1 MFTLNCNG
9 NLLIAQEPLVM
20 GIINVTADSFYA
32 DSRVQQADAIVKKA
46 VTMVEEGAS
55 IIDLGAQSTRPG
67 STIMDIKTEVKTLI
81 PVIKTV
87 RETLPTVPLSVDTYY
102 ADVAEAAIEAGASII
117 NDISG
122 GRFFPEILHVAAR
135 RRVPYICMHS
145 HGTRETMHEKL
156 MVPNISATLFQY
168 FSERI
173 SAAEKAGVVDFIIDP
188 GFGFGKTIPDNFQ
201 IIKELSQLTIFRK
214 PILVGVSRKS
224 SIYQTLGTTAD
235 KALNGTTVL
244 HTKALLNGAS
254 ILRVHDVREAVE
266 AVKLVQFLS

>member
-9 NLLIAQEPLVM
+9 NLLVAQEPLVM
-20 GIINVTADSFYA
+20 GIINVTTDSFYA
-32 DSRVQQADAIVKKA
+32 NSRELQVDAIIKKA
-46 VTMVEEGAS
+46 VDMVAEGAS

-67 STIMDIKTEVKTLI
+67 SAVIDIQTEIKTLI
-81 PVIKTV
+81 PVIKSV
-87 RETLPTVPLSVDTYY
+87 KEALPNIPLSIDTYY
-102 ADVAEAAIEAGASII
+102 ADVAEAAIEAGGSII

-122 GRFFPEILHVAAR
+122 GRFFPEILHVAAQR
-135 RRVPYICMHS
+135 KVPYIGMHS

-156 MVPNISATLFQY
+156 IVPNISETLFQY
-168 FSERI
+168 FNERI
-173 SAAEKAGVVDFIIDP
+173 NAANDAGIVDFIIDP

-201 IIKELSQLTIFRK
+201 MIKELSQLTILRK

-235 KALNGTTVL
+235 KSLNGTTVL
-244 HTKALLNGAS
+244 HTTALLNGAS

-266 AVKLVQFLS
+266 AVKLVQLLS